1 MEPKEYLGQS
11 IMHLAVLPARV
22 VYLISEGSTIGLRQ
36 AVHAASSRWGG
47 AAEPIIPIAEDGS
60 IRPLYKQIVELAGV
74 EEAINVDLP
83 ETTAS
88 RAVAE
93 LGLSSIP
100 ISWMHHGGESAFT
113 SPPSAVASAADG
125 GLAPVMGAP
134 SCPLW
139 EAVAAG
145 RQSTE
150 ALEST
155 KLFGFAP
162 LPAATGTE
170 IALAQIQGHTLLDTT
185 VQQFS
190 EFHAINIPGA
200 HSTIVWVADP
210 DDVEDM
216 VLFWNLRAMRSFR
229 FEPCPVL
236 LLPSAGIEDWND
248 TAQALSSGVLARPAE
263 FTPDVLLVSL
273 HVEDERLH
281 QIAAALGLEPSRDEV
296 SSGHKYPAELRTSPF
311 TYTTDVNPWHW
322 YVFGRRY
329 GLDRRFEMHV
339 FTGRTD
345 VRVASPVKFRH
356 FGSTLVRLSGP
367 PFDGLPRRNSIAGRI
382 LRNSE
387 WRGEALQ
394 IRTVATDEYQ
404 LALDIPSLADAA
416 AQVLADSTV
425 SHQPSEK
432 GRLAA
437 AFESKAPLSLL
448 LQPYVRDALTAL
460 ATPRAAELSRQLKQ
474 AQSDG
479 TDQHALLE
487 IAATWGGRSE
497 RRYRRSI
504 DLEGVPNVEAI
515 KIAEQFCA
523 LGLAERGLETRC
535 AGCGMSSFVP
545 IATVSGQPQ
554 CAACGTATSYT
565 VNKKDL
571 GIYYRLNAFV
581 DRIVDQGVLPHLH
594 VVAELYRRAPHSYLL
609 TGEKV
614 RFAETVG
621 DAPEV
626 DIVGLFDG
634 RVLAGEVKTFA
645 AQFNDPQVE
654 RDVALSTRLG
664 ADVHLLAA
672 LDTVPAEV
680 RERAESRCE
689 KASLELLVIDSAQL
703 AQQR

>member
-1 MEPKEYLGQS
+1 
-11 IMHLAVLPARV
+11 MHLAVLPARV
-22 VYLISEGSTIGLRQ
+22 VYLISDGSAAGLRQ

-47 AAEPIIPIAEDGS
+47 AAEPVIPIAEDGT
-60 IRPLYKQIVELAGV
+60 IRPLFKQIVELAGV

-83 ETTAS
+83 EDVAS
-88 RAVAE
+88 RAAAE
-93 LGLSSIP
+93 LGLGVVP
-100 ISWMHHGGESAFT
+100 ISWMGHGGESAFT
-113 SPPSAVASAADG
+113 SPPSAVASPDDG
-125 GLAPVMGAP
+125 GLEPVMGA
-134 SCPLW
+134 SACALW

-150 ALEST
+150 ALEIT
-155 KLFGFAP
+155 KLFGFTP
-162 LPAATGTE
+162 LPAATGAE
-170 IALAQIQGHTLLDTT
+170 IALAQVQGRTLLDTT
-185 VQQFS
+185 VKQFS
-190 EFHAINIPGA
+190 EFHAVNIPGA
-200 HSTIVWVADP
+200 HSTVVWVSDP
-210 DDVEDM
+210 EDVEEL
-216 VLFWNLRAMRSFR
+216 VLYWNLRAMRSFR

-236 LLPSAGIEDWND
+236 LLPSSGIEDWNE
-248 TAQALSSGVLARPAE
+248 TAQALRSGSLPRPAE
-263 FTPDVLLVSL
+263 FTPDVWLVSL

-281 QIAAALGLEPSRDEV
+281 QIAADLGLEPSQDEV
-296 SSGHKYPAELRTSPF
+296 SSGHKYPVELRTEPF

-329 GLDRRFEMHV
+329 GLDRRFEMNV
-339 FTGRTD
+339 FAGQTD
-345 VRVASPVKFRH
+345 VRIASPVKFRH

-367 PFDGLPRRNSIAGRI
+367 PFDGLPRRNSIAARI

-404 LALDIPSLADAA
+404 LALEIPSLAEAA

-432 GRLAA
+432 GRLAT

-448 LQPYVRDALTAL
+448 LQPHVRDALTAL
-460 ATPRAAELSRQLKQ
+460 ATPRAAELTRQLEQ

-479 TDQHALLE
+479 ADQDALLE

-504 DLEGVPNVEAI
+504 ELESVPNTEGI
-515 KIAEQFCA
+515 KVAEQLCA

-535 AGCGMSSFVP
+535 TGCGMSSFVP
-545 IATVSGQPQ
+545 IATVTGLAM
-554 CAACGTATSYT
+554 CAACGAAAEYT
-565 VNKKDL
+565 VVKKDL
-571 GIYYRLNAFV
+571 CIYYRLNAFV

-594 VVAELYRRAPHSYLL
+594 VVAELYRRAPRSHLL

-645 AQFNDPQVE
+645 AQFTERQVE
-654 RDVALSTRLG
+654 RDVRLTARLG
-664 ADVHLLAA
+664 ADIHLLAA
-672 LDTVPAEV
+672 LDAVPEEV
-680 RERAESRCE
+680 RERARSQCG
-689 KASLELLVIDSAQL
+689 KAGLELLVIDSASL
-703 AQQR
+703 APCRPSASGGVNE

>member
-1 MEPKEYLGQS
+1 MERKEYLGQS

-22 VYLISEGSTIGLRQ
+22 AYLISEGSTAGLRQ

-47 AAEPIIPIAEDGS
+47 AAEPVVAVAEDGS
-60 IRPLYKQIVELAGV
+60 IRALFKQIVELAGV

-83 ETTAS
+83 EAAAS
-88 RAVAE
+88 RAAAE
-93 LGLSSIP
+93 LGLGVIP
-100 ISWMHHGGESAFT
+100 ISWMGHGGESAFT
-113 SPPSAVASAADG
+113 SPPSAVASAVDG
-125 GLAPVMGAP
+125 GLTPVMGAP
-134 SCPLW
+134 DCALW

-150 ALEST
+150 ALEIA
-155 KLFGFAP
+155 KLFGFTP
-162 LPAATGTE
+162 RPAAARAD
-170 IALAQIQGHTLLDTT
+170 IALAQIRGQALLDTT

-190 EFHAINIPGA
+190 EFHAVNIPGA
-200 HSTIVWVADP
+200 HSTIIWVADP
-210 DDVEDM
+210 DDVDEL

-229 FEPCPVL
+229 FEPCPIL
-236 LLPSAGIEDWND
+236 LLPSTGIEDWND
-248 TAQALSSGVLARPAE
+248 TAQALRSGPLVRPAE
-263 FTPDVLLVSL
+263 FAPDVLLVSL
-273 HVEDERLH
+273 HVEDDRLH
-281 QIAAALGLEPSRDEV
+281 EIAAALGLVPSSDEV
-296 SSGHKYPAELRTSPF
+296 SSGHKYPVELRTEPF
-311 TYTTDVNPWHW
+311 TYATDVNPWHW

-339 FTGRTD
+339 FAGQTD
-345 VRVASPVKFRH
+345 VRIASPVKFRH

-367 PFDGLPRRNSIAGRI
+367 PFDGLPRRGSIAARI

-416 AQVLADSTV
+416 TQVLADSTV

-448 LQPYVRDALTAL
+448 LQPHVREALTAL
-460 ATPRAAELSRQLKQ
+460 ATPRAAELTRQLEQ

-479 TDQHALLE
+479 ADQSVLLE

-497 RRYRRSI
+497 RRYRRSVE
-504 DLEGVPNVEAI
+504 LESVPNTEAI
-515 KIAEQFCA
+515 KIAEQLCA

-535 AGCGMSSFVP
+535 TGCGMSSFVP
-545 IATVSGQPQ
+545 IATVTGRPE
-554 CAACGTATSYT
+554 CAACGAATEYT
-565 VNKKDL
+565 VSKKDL
-571 GIYYRLNAFV
+571 SVYYRLNAFV

-645 AQFNDPQVE
+645 GQFNERQVE
-654 RDVALSTRLG
+654 RDVALSARLG
-664 ADVHLLAA
+664 ADIHLLAA
-672 LDTVPAEV
+672 LDTIPDEV
-680 RERAESRCE
+680 RERGESRCE
-689 KASLELLVIDSAQL
+689 KAGLELLVIDTASL
-703 AQQR
+703 THRP